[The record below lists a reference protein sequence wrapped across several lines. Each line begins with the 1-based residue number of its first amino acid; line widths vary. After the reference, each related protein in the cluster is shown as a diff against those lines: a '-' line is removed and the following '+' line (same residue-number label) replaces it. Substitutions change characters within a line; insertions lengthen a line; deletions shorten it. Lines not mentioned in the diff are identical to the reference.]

1 MCGAS
6 PPGSRKMAFDASDGV
21 AMERAVYPGL
31 IDLSGYP
38 RPPFMTAIHGRY
50 PRPLSTTAIHDP
62 HS

>member
-1 MCGAS
+1 MCG
-6 PPGSRKMAFDASDGV
+6 GSRRMAFDASDGV

-38 RPPFMTAIHGRY
+38 RPPSTA
-50 PRPLSTTAIHDP
+50 AIHDP

>member
-38 RPPFMTAIHGRY
+38 RPPSTA
-50 PRPLSTTAIHDP
+50 AIHDP